1 MNRSNDLRSDLAC
14 ERRRADLSCDEVKYE
29 RCFSSVGSWERIR
42 ITGREGETCIGRPR
56 GSYDTLTIGRA
67 DLLSSEEISDAAEE
81 IASELC
87 RLMEGLAVSPDRLLI
102 AGLGNRELTPDSLGP
117 RTAEMVNA
125 TMHLRRLDE
134 KSFFAMDCSE
144 IAVIKPG
151 VSAESGMESAELL
164 ASLCGII
171 KPDAVI
177 AVDSLAARSPQ
188 RLGRTLQLS
197 DTGIFPGS
205 GIGNHRAE
213 LTKKTVG
220 APVIAIGV
228 PTVIDARLLAGDSA
242 FSQSEEMFVSPKEI
256 DAIVRASAQIIAE
269 GINQAFGI
277 CF

>member
-1 MNRSNDLRSDLAC
+1 MNRGNDLRSDLAC